1 MQKKYLS
8 MAISGAISALIAG
21 VQVSGAIAQEQS
33 AELTEEVLVTGSRI
47 YQPGLDSVTPVQ
59 VLNAADL
66 DLGAEVNIGDA
77 INQLPAAGTPL
88 FNRTNSNFDIS
99 NSGVVNVNLRDLA
112 AERTLVL
119 VNGRRF
125 VAGVPGSSAVDLN
138 AIPSAMIQR
147 VEITTG
153 GNSAVYGSDAVAG
166 VVNFVTKKNFEGVEL
181 SSRYEVTGEGDGEEY
196 DFGLLMGSN
205 FSDEKGNA
213 TVFFGYTDQ
222 GAVFSRDR
230 ERTAVDAVGSYWVLD
245 DGEVFDHY
253 APYYSSYPP
262 QGRFNVTGTG
272 SSSENY
278 TYRPGPGNGI
288 LIDHF
293 DNNGTGDEGI
303 ADGFNRMD
311 YRLIAIPTER
321 FLLATNT
328 HYDFND
334 SVSAFIE
341 GTYTTTK
348 TKSELEPFPMDSYD
362 IFGDANNGGIPLQY
376 ENSAGDMI
384 SNPYM
389 PQEIYDAATANGL
402 DGVSFVRRLSEF
414 GGRGS
419 ENERQTFRTV
429 FGLEG
434 QFADDSWRWDVS
446 YNYGQTTQAQV
457 SQGQVDITA
466 MRYALLSEENPDN
479 PGEIRCVDATAR
491 EFGCMPLNVFGFN
504 SASPEAVAYVSA
516 DQTRN
521 ATVKQKVFQANISGA
536 LFEMPAGDLAV
547 ATGIESRSES
557 SVARN
562 DALTVRG
569 LNSSNASPNVK
580 GQFDVD
586 EFYAEVNVPLLKDT
600 FVQSASL
607 GLAGRL
613 SDYSTV
619 GTTSTYEGK
628 LDIKVNDNILL
639 RGSAAQAVRA
649 PGVDELYDPGTQTFS
664 QVNDPCNGIT
674 AASQGVVADNCRAV
688 PEIAARI
695 EEFGEFTLSQPE
707 LQGTT
712 GFLGGNS
719 ELYEET
725 ANTYT
730 FGFVHTPTY
739 LPDSLSASVSV
750 DYWDIQVDDAIFT
763 VTQNNVADLCYGSA
777 SFPNNQFCDQIT
789 RYPSTHPY
797 RGALEE
803 VNSGSANVG
812 EISTSGID
820 VAIDLDYDLQ
830 MAFSVPGAIS
840 WNLAY
845 TNLNKYKIVNLRGEE
860 PDNERGEI
868 GNAKN
873 KFTSTLR
880 YKLEDLTVQWQM
892 RYIGKSRIE
901 DTDVSNED
909 CVEYSVECYT
919 DAITYSD
926 MQVRYTLRDIMSGNI
941 ELFAG
946 VENMFDQDP
955 PIVSSGFTNS
965 DTGTE
970 TVAGVYDAIGRS
982 FYAGFK
988 AKF

>member
-99 NSGVVNVNLRDLA
+99 NSGVVNINLRDLA
-112 AERTLVL
+112 SERTLVL

-125 VAGVPGSSAVDLN
+125 VAGVPGTSAVDLN

-166 VVNFVTKKNFEGVEL
+166 VVNFVTKKNFEGVEF

-196 DFGLLMGSN
+196 DFGLMMGSN

-222 GAVFSRDR
+222 GAVYSRDR
-230 ERTAVDAVGSYWVLD
+230 ERTAIDATYPDDAVFGH
-245 DGEVFDHY
+245 EF
-253 APYYSSYPP
+253 PFYSSYPP
-262 QGRFNVTGTG
+262 QGRFIIVDDEGQATQ
-272 SSSENY
+272 Y
-278 TYRPGPGNGI
+278 FTYRPGNDTPVGEFDTNGA
-288 LIDHF
+288 
-293 DNNGTGDEGI
+293 GGI
-303 ADGFNRMD
+303 ADGFNRSA

-328 HYDFND
+328 RYDFND
-334 SVSAFIE
+334 SVSGFIE

-348 TKSELEPFPMDSYD
+348 TASELEPFPFNSED
-362 IFGDANNGGIPLQY
+362 IFGSYNNGGIPLQY
-376 ENSAGDMI
+376 ENSADDMI
-384 SNPYM
+384 THPYM
-389 PQEIYDAATANGL
+389 PQNIYDAATASGAQGL
-402 DGVSFVRRLSEF
+402 PFVRRLSEF
-414 GGRGS
+414 GPRGS
-419 ENERQTFRTV
+419 KNERQTFRTV

-434 QFADDSWRWDVS
+434 QFADDTWRWDVS

-457 SQGQVDITA
+457 SEGQVDITA
-466 MRYALLSEENPDN
+466 MRYALISEENPDN

-491 EFGCMPLNVFGFN
+491 DFGCVPINVFGFN
-504 SASPEAVAYVSA
+504 SISPEAIAYISA
-516 DQTRN
+516 DQSRN
-521 ATVKQKVFQANISGA
+521 ATVKQKVFQANIAGT
-536 LFEMPAGDLAV
+536 LFELPMGDFSV

-557 SVARN
+557 SEARN

-569 LNSSNASPNVK
+569 LNSSNASPNVQ
-580 GQFDVD
+580 GQFDVN
-586 EFYAEVNVPLLKDT
+586 EVYAEVSIPLLKDT
-600 FVQSASL
+600 LVQSASL
-607 GLAGRL
+607 GLAGRA

-628 LDIKVNDNILL
+628 LDIKINDNILL

-664 QVNDPCNGIT
+664 QVNDPCAGVT
-674 AASQGVVADNCRAV
+674 ANSQGVVDDNCRSI

-695 EEFGEFTLSQPE
+695 ADSPTGEFELSQPE

-712 GFLGGNS
+712 GFLGGNP
-719 ELYEET
+719 ELFEET

-739 LPDSLSASVSV
+739 LPNSLTASVSV
-750 DYWDIQVDDAIFT
+750 DYWDIQVEDAIFT
-763 VTQNNVADLCYGSA
+763 ITQDNVLDLCYGSA
-777 SFPNNQFCDQIT
+777 SFPNNQFCDQIK
-789 RYPSTHPY
+789 RYPSNHPF
-797 RGALEE
+797 RGALDE
-803 VNSGSANVG
+803 VNSGAANVG

-830 MAFSVPGAIS
+830 TAFSVPGAIS

-845 TNLNKYKIVNLRGEE
+845 TNLNKYKVVNVKGEA

-873 KFTSTLR
+873 KFVSTMR

-901 DTDVSNED
+901 DKNFDAED
-909 CVEYSVECYT
+909 CAELECYT

-926 MQVRYTLRDIMSGNI
+926 LQVRYTLRDIMSGKI

-955 PIVSSGFTNS
+955 PIISSGLADS

-970 TVAGVYDAIGRS
+970 TAAGVYDAIGRS